1 MFCLRRRI
9 FKLDLLWSRSVSYMY
24 NIYFLK
30 THQIFLI
37 FILQRC
43 SPPTLLLSLSPGL
56 GPDGLPSPGGYFPH
70 STNGSGPGGNITGS
84 NSMNN
89 AVAVN
94 TAAAAAISF
103 GAGIQN
109 SSCNNP
115 SPLGSVMGTQNSHR
129 SSPCNELLA
138 AAMRTSATNGESTV
152 AQSLHSNRICSIVL

>member
-1 MFCLRRRI
+1 MLKNHI
-9 FKLDLLWSRSVSYMY
+9 SDIYYLL
-24 NIYFLK
+24 F
-30 THQIFLI
+30 F
-37 FILQRC
+37 LQRC

-89 AVAVN
+89 AAVAVN

-103 GAGIQN
+103 AGAGIQN
-109 SSCNNP
+109 VNGSCNNP
-115 SPLGSVMGTQNSHR
+115 SPLGTVMGTQNSHR

-138 AAMRTSATNGESTV
+138 AMRSTAATNGEDIFCTYTTFT
-152 AQSLHSNRICSIVL
+152 